1 MNDSTSDSL
10 SGDGT
15 VKPPQ
20 SSPETRPLRTWPVW
34 ILVPLIPLAR
44 FGPALLEDGRSR
56 FWMIAV
62 FGPTLCC
69 LLLLLWWLT
78 ASRATWRERL
88 FGFLGLAALLVLTF
102 NGVDPSMRGAG
113 TNYFT
118 MPIAMTVFGLAA
130 IRLAN
135 RPPLRRTGGILAASA
150 LAFCV
155 SLFLRTEGMTGEYVF
170 TAKWRWTPSAETQL
184 KPRSISAPSPSQA
197 NPAAASHIEAL
208 KNPVWPGFRGIDRS
222 GRVQEPTQFS
232 TNWTARPPRQL
243 WKIPVGPGW
252 SSFALAGNLLYTQEQ
267 RGGSE
272 TVVCYDATTGQE
284 LWTRAIEARF
294 DEPLG
299 GPGPRATPTL
309 DGGKLFTTGATGVLL
324 RLDSLTGEIL
334 WQKDLKSL
342 AGRAAPMWGFSASP
356 LVVGSLVIQY
366 AAGSSTNG
374 LLAFDVDSGNLR
386 WATATGVD
394 SYSSPQLTRITGED
408 LVLMLTNEGLSMV
421 DPTTGL
427 LRFEH
432 VAKIPGYRA
441 LQPQSV
447 DGDTVLIPS
456 PMNEGTRAIR
466 IRRSDGKLSAEEV
479 WTSKQLKTDFSDFVV
494 LEGHAYGAD
503 GGIFT
508 CIDLKTGERRWKGG
522 RYGKGQVVALVD
534 SKLLLVAAESG
545 DVFLLAATPDA
556 HLELGRIKAI
566 EGKTWNHPIVAG
578 HRLYLRNSEEAA
590 CFELP

>member
-1 MNDSTSDSL
+1 MNDSSRNSSDGSSSIEL
-10 SGDGT
+10 
-15 VKPPQ
+15 PQ
-20 SSPETRPLRTWPVW
+20 AALATRPLRTWPVW

-56 FWMIAV
+56 FWMISV

-69 LLLLLWWLT
+69 LLLILWWLT
-78 ASRATWRERL
+78 ASRATWKERL
-88 FGFLGLAALLVLTF
+88 FGFLGLAALLVITF
-102 NGVDPSMRGAG
+102 NAVDPSMRGAG

-118 MPIAMTVFGLAA
+118 MPIVMTVFGLAA

-135 RPPLRRTGGILAASA
+135 RAPLRRTGGILAASA
-150 LAFCV
+150 VAFCV
-155 SLFLRTEGMTGEYVF
+155 SLFLRTEGMTGDYVF
-170 TAKWRWTPSAETQL
+170 TAKWRWTPSAEEQL
-184 KPRSISAPSPSQA
+184 KPKSIPAPSPSHSS
-197 NPAAASHIEAL
+197 PTAAGHIEAL
-208 KNPVWPGFRGIDRS
+208 KNPAWPGFRGADRS
-222 GRVQEPTQFS
+222 GRVLESTQFS
-232 TNWTARPPRQL
+232 TNWTAQPPRQL

-267 RGGSE
+267 RGVSE
-272 TVVCYDATTGQE
+272 TVVCYDALTGQE
-284 LWTRAIEARF
+284 LWTRAIETRF

-309 DGGKLFTTGATGVLL
+309 GGGKLFTTGATGVLL
-324 RLDSLTGEIL
+324 RLDSLSGEIL
-334 WQKDLKSL
+334 WQKDLKVL
-342 AGRAAPMWGFSASP
+342 AGRAAPMWGFAASP

-386 WATATGVD
+386 WATATGID
-394 SYSSPQLTRITGED
+394 SYSSPQLTRLAGED

-427 LRFEH
+427 LRFDH

-447 DGDTVLIPS
+447 DADTVLIPS

-466 IRRSDGKLSAEEV
+466 IRRLDGKLSSEEL

-494 LEGHAYGAD
+494 FEGHAYGAD

-522 RYGKGQVVALVD
+522 RYGKGQVVLLAT
-534 SKLLLVAAESG
+534 SRLLLVAAESG
-545 DVFLLAATPDA
+545 EVFLVAADPQE
-556 HLELGRIKAI
+556 HRQLGSFKAI
-566 EGKTWNHPIVAG
+566 TGKTWNHPVVAG